1 MGRRTIAFIPARG
14 GSKSIPH
21 KNIKE
26 FCGKPLIYWVI
37 DSLRQ
42 LEFISEIVV
51 ATDNQL
57 IIDTVSSFNISQLS
71 VYKRDPANAT
81 DTASTESVILEYI
94 NNCNIDKS
102 NILLLVQATS
112 PFTQPNHFKEAY
124 QKYINT
130 NSDSLLSCVRIKRF
144 LWKEK
149 GGPLN
154 YDFSDRPRRQDFQG
168 TLMENGAFYINT
180 VNNILKTKN
189 RLSGKIIFYEMPEF
203 TGIEIDE
210 EDDWMIAEK
219 LMNKYIIKKKF
230 SNSIKLFITD
240 VDGVLTDAGMY
251 YGVNG
256 EELKKFNTHD
266 GMAFQILRDNN
277 IKTGIITS
285 EVTKIVEKRA
295 KKLNVDHL
303 YQGKRY
309 DGKLEIAKEICKKEG
324 ITLEEVAYIGDDI
337 NCYQLLSNVGIAAC
351 PANAYKTI
359 KQIPSIH
366 VLQKDGGKGV
376 VREFVDLI
384 LSCYY
389 AHNQ

>member
-1 MGRRTIAFIPARG
+1 MGRRAIAFIPARG

-21 KNIKE
+21 KNIKI

-37 DSLRQ
+37 DSLRH
-42 LEFISEIVV
+42 LDFISEIVV

-57 IIDTVSSFNISQLS
+57 IIDIVSSFNISRLS
-71 VYKRDPANAT
+71 IYRRDPANAT
-81 DTASTESVILEYI
+81 DTSSTESVMLEYI
-94 NNCNIDKS
+94 NNNNLDKS
-102 NILLLVQATS
+102 DIFLLVQATT

-124 QKYINT
+124 QKYMNT
-130 NSDSLLSCVRIKRF
+130 NGDSLLSCVKNKRF
-144 LWKEK
+144 LWKEN
-149 GGPLN
+149 GDPLN
-154 YDFSDRPRRQDFQG
+154 YNFLNRPRRQEFQG

-189 RLSGKIIFYEMPEF
+189 RLSGKIAFYEMPEF

-219 LMNKYIIKKKF
+219 LMYKYIIKKKF

-251 YGVNG
+251 YGVDG

-266 GMAFQILRDNN
+266 GMGFQILRDNN

-285 EVTKIVEKRA
+285 EVTRIVEERA

-303 YQGKRY
+303 YQGKQY
-309 DGKLEIAKEICKKEG
+309 DGKLEIAKQICKKEG
-324 ITLEEVAYIGDDI
+324 ITLEDVAYIGDDI
-337 NCYQLLSNVGIAAC
+337 NCYQLLSNVGLAAC
-351 PANAYKTI
+351 PANAHKTI

-366 VLQKDGGKGV
+366 VLQKEGGKGA

-384 LSCYY
+384 ISCYY
-389 AHNQ
+389 ANNQ